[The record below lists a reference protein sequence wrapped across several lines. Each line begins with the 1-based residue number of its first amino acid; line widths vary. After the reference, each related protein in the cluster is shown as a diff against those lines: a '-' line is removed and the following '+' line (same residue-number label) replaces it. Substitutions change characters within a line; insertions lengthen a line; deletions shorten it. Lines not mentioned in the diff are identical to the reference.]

1 MQEKNNNIAEDQYLL
16 ITQPL
21 YKWKYKSFL
30 KVGTFKICL
39 KVHSSINFKRQI
51 KWLLQVLRTK
61 LFLFFALL
69 HQNILWSY
77 LTGKNKCSKNRIL
90 LSFVPKSPQ
99 YSLCIIATMKWT
111 SGLLVFLYF
120 LSDVKGLFKSRQ
132 IKVEETVQD
141 QSCVKQFLGVQTK
154 PYPQRY
160 IPREVG
166 CCNKIVGGQEVCR
179 RYPWVL
185 GLWRTWGS
193 RPFCGGSLIND
204 RWMLTGGSWSS

>member
-1 MQEKNNNIAEDQYLL
+1 MWLLRQKHHLLSKHPTLNWPIGQEKTSVLKIEHHY
-16 ITQPL
+16 PL
-21 YKWKYKSFL
+21 YF
-30 KVGTFKICL
+30 
-39 KVHSSINFKRQI
+39 
-51 KWLLQVLRTK
+51 
-61 LFLFFALL
+61 
-69 HQNILWSY
+69 
-77 LTGKNKCSKNRIL
+77 
-90 LSFVPKSPQ
+90 PKSPQ

-166 CCNKIVGGQEVCR
+166 CCHKIVGGQEVCR

-185 GLWRTWGS
+185 GLWRNWGS

-204 RWMLTGGSWSS
+204 RWMLTGGIWSFNSE

>member
-1 MQEKNNNIAEDQYLL
+1 MFTYLFSTIRKKCNWTWFVVAKAKTPSL
-16 ITQPL
+16 IKT
-21 YKWKYKSFL
+21 
-30 KVGTFKICL
+30 
-39 KVHSSINFKRQI
+39 
-51 KWLLQVLRTK
+51 
-61 LFLFFALL
+61 
-69 HQNILWSY
+69 SY
-77 LTGKNKCSKNRIL
+77 LKLTDWTGKNKCSKNRIL

-166 CCNKIVGGQEVCR
+166 CCHKIVGGQEVCR

-185 GLWRTWGS
+185 GLWRNWGS

-204 RWMLTGGSWSS
+204 RWMLTGGPWSF